1 MGSFKERMIRF
12 MQGRYLAYGYDT
24 LTRFLLIVWLILT
37 VITSFFGNAYIR
49 LLPLALFFY
58 IYFRLFSRNISARY
72 RENEAFRQ
80 MTAGI
85 RGRFSK
91 MKRRALMHKS
101 YHIYRCPQCA
111 QKIRVPRGRG
121 RIEVT
126 CPKCGDKFLK
136 VS

>member
-1 MGSFKERMIRF
+1 
-12 MQGRYLAYGYDT
+12 MQGRYLAYGYDS
-24 LTRFLLIVWLILT
+24 LTRFLIAAWLILT
-37 VITSFFGNAYIR
+37 VLTSFFTNGYIR
-49 LLPLALFFY
+49 LIPLIIF
-58 IYFRLFSRNISARY
+58 IYTYYRLFSRNITARY
-72 RENEAFRQ
+72 RENESFRQ

-85 RGRFSK
+85 RGRFTK
-91 MKRRALMHKS
+91 LKKKALMHKS

-111 QKIRVPRGRG
+111 QKIRVPRGKG